1 MDEKEKDMKP
11 EQPDF
16 SLEDILKEFGADL
29 PEIPEEDVRIW
40 DGQIPE
46 EAAPETAV
54 PSDTVRLD
62 EITRAVRRMEQPEDI
77 PAQRIVEEEPEALA
91 LEDTQSF
98 TPVGGVEAPEPDIVI
113 PEEPKV
119 EPYYAEWEPESEQ
132 PMGEHIPQEPNV
144 FRPQSRLGE
153 LKRKLVAGPE
163 KRYYEI
169 TEQGFGKLQLAILAN
184 ALVVL
189 MAGAITVLYELGVFG
204 PDRIK
209 MVVFCQFLSLLLSAL
224 LGSYQLL
231 GGFGDILRKRFSL
244 NSLLLFALFA
254 CIADGILCLQ
264 EVRVPCCAA
273 FSLCM
278 TMSLWSTYQKRNT
291 ELGQMDTMRK
301 ATRLDGIVS
310 VPDYYEGRPGFLRQ
324 EGQVEDFTES
334 YRTPSGEEK
343 VISGYALA
351 ALLVSV
357 AVGVI
362 AGALHGL
369 SMGVQAASAAMLVA
383 MPATIFVTLSRPMA
397 ILERRLHRMGTVLC
411 GWDGVRELSRTAVF
425 PLDDTDLF
433 PVGSAKMNGVKFYSH
448 NPDEIIAYATSLVC
462 ACGGTMAPL
471 FSQLLESRGGHY
483 LDIEEMRYYS
493 GGVGGVVEGEAVL
506 AGTLQFMKTM
516 GVDMPE
522 GTRVSQAVYV
532 AIDGALAGVFAV
544 TFGKVKSSAV
554 GMNTLCAYRR
564 LRPVLI
570 SRDFM
575 LSESFL
581 QGRFKCN
588 VRRVAFPDAD
598 VRLELAEKQ
607 PAEDSPVLAL
617 TTREGL
623 APMAYAVTGARA
635 VRSASLAGTV
645 VHLLGGILGLVM
657 LAILA
662 ILNASYLLTPVNV
675 LLYSAVWM
683 IPGLLI
689 TEWTRSI

>member
-54 PSDTVRLD
+54 RSDTVRLD

-91 LEDTQSF
+91 LEDTQPF
-98 TPVGGVEAPEPDIVI
+98 TPVGGVEEPEPDIVI
-113 PEEPKV
+113 PEEPKA
-119 EPYYAEWEPESEQ
+119 EPYSAEWEPEYEQ
-132 PMGEHIPQEPNV
+132 PMGEYIPQEPIV
-144 FRPQSRLGE
+144 FRPKSRLGE

-334 YRTPSGEEK
+334 YRAISGEEK

-369 SMGVQAASAAMLVA
+369 SMGVQAASAAMQ
-383 MPATIFVTLSRPMA
+383 I
-397 ILERRLHRMGTVLC
+397 
-411 GWDGVRELSRTAVF
+411 
-425 PLDDTDLF
+425 
-433 PVGSAKMNGVKFYSH
+433 
-448 NPDEIIAYATSLVC
+448 
-462 ACGGTMAPL
+462 
-471 FSQLLESRGGHY
+471 
-483 LDIEEMRYYS
+483 
-493 GGVGGVVEGEAVL
+493 
-506 AGTLQFMKTM
+506 
-516 GVDMPE
+516 
-522 GTRVSQAVYV
+522 
-532 AIDGALAGVFAV
+532 
-544 TFGKVKSSAV
+544 
-554 GMNTLCAYRR
+554 
-564 LRPVLI
+564 
-570 SRDFM
+570 
-575 LSESFL
+575 
-581 QGRFKCN
+581 GRAH
-588 VRRVAFPDAD
+588 V
-598 VRLELAEKQ
+598 
-607 PAEDSPVLAL
+607 
-617 TTREGL
+617 
-623 APMAYAVTGARA
+623 
-635 VRSASLAGTV
+635 
-645 VHLLGGILGLVM
+645 
-657 LAILA
+657 
-662 ILNASYLLTPVNV
+662 
-675 LLYSAVWM
+675 
-683 IPGLLI
+683 
-689 TEWTRSI
+689 

>member
-1 MDEKEKDMKP
+1 MEEKEKDLN
-11 EQPDF
+11 PDF
-16 SLEDILKEFGADL
+16 SLEDILKEFGEGL
-29 PEIPEEDVRIW
+29 PEISEEDVRIW

-46 EAAPETAV
+46 EAAAEDAV

-62 EITRAVRRMEQPEDI
+62 EITRAVRRMEQSAQI
-77 PAQRIVEEEPEALA
+77 PAEHIWEEEPEIPALD
-91 LEDTQSF
+91 ETQTF
-98 TPVGGVEAPEPDIVI
+98 APVGGTEEPEPDIVI
-113 PEEPKV
+113 PEDPKV
-119 EPYYAEWEPESEQ
+119 EPYSDDWEPEYEQ
-132 PMGEHIPQEPNV
+132 PMGEYIPPEPIT
-144 FRPQSRLGE
+144 FRPKSRLGE

-163 KRYYEI
+163 KRYYELM
-169 TEQGFGKLQLAILAN
+169 EQGFGKLQLAILAN
-184 ALVVL
+184 VLVVL
-189 MAGAITVLYELGVFG
+189 LAGAITVLHALGVFG
-204 PDRIK
+204 PERIK

-231 GGFGDILRKRFSL
+231 RGFGDILRKRFSL
-244 NSLLLFALFA
+244 DSLLIFALLA

-278 TMSLWSTYQKRNT
+278 TMSLWNAYQKRNI
-291 ELGQMDTMRK
+291 EFGQMDTMRK
-301 ATRLDGIVS
+301 ATRLDGIAS
-310 VPDYYEGRPGFLRQ
+310 VEDYYEGRPGFLRQ
-324 EGQVEDFTES
+324 EGQVEDFMDA
-334 YRTPSGEEK
+334 YRAPSGEER
-343 VISGYALA
+343 VLSGYALA

-357 AVGVI
+357 AVGVT
-362 AGALHGL
+362 AGILHGL
-369 SMGVQAASAAMLVA
+369 SLGVQAVSASLLVA

-433 PVGSAKMNGVKFYSH
+433 PVGSAKMNGVKFYSRT
-448 NPDEIIAYATSLVC
+448 PDEVIAYASSLVC

-471 FSQLLESRGGHY
+471 FAQLLESRGGHY

-493 GGVGGVVEGEAVL
+493 GGVGAVIENEAVL
-506 AGTLQFMKTM
+506 AGTLQFMQTM

-544 TFGKVKSSAV
+544 TFGKTKASAA
-554 GMNTLCAYRR
+554 GMNTLCSYRR
-564 LRPVLI
+564 LQPVLI

-581 QGRFKCN
+581 HSRFKCN
-588 VRRVAFPDAD
+588 IRRVAFPDAD
-598 VRLELAEKQ
+598 VRLELAKKQ
-607 PAEDSPVLAL
+607 PAGNTLASAL
-617 TTREGL
+617 TTRDGL
-623 APMAYAVTGARA
+623 ASMAYAVTGARA

-645 VHLLGGILGLVM
+645 VHMLGGILGLVM

-675 LLYSAVWM
+675 LLYSAIWM

>member
-1 MDEKEKDMKP
+1 MEEKEKDLN
-11 EQPDF
+11 PDF
-16 SLEDILKEFGADL
+16 SLEDILKEFGEGL
-29 PEIPEEDVRIW
+29 PEISEEDVRIW

-46 EAAPETAV
+46 EAAAEDAV

-62 EITRAVRRMEQPEDI
+62 EITRAVRRMEQSAQI
-77 PAQRIVEEEPEALA
+77 PAEHIWEEEPEIPALD
-91 LEDTQSF
+91 ETQTF
-98 TPVGGVEAPEPDIVI
+98 APVGGTEEPEPDIVI
-113 PEEPKV
+113 PEDPKV
-119 EPYYAEWEPESEQ
+119 EPYSDDWEPEYEQ
-132 PMGEHIPQEPNV
+132 PMGEYIPPEPIT
-144 FRPQSRLGE
+144 FRPKSRLGE

-163 KRYYEI
+163 KRYYELM
-169 TEQGFGKLQLAILAN
+169 EQGFGKLQLAILAN
-184 ALVVL
+184 VLVVL
-189 MAGAITVLYELGVFG
+189 LAGAITVLHALGVFG
-204 PDRIK
+204 PERIK

-231 GGFGDILRKRFSL
+231 RGFGDILRKRFSL
-244 NSLLLFALFA
+244 DSLLIFALLA

-278 TMSLWSTYQKRNT
+278 TMSLWNAYQKRNI
-291 ELGQMDTMRK
+291 EFGQMDTMRK
-301 ATRLDGIVS
+301 ATRLDGIAS
-310 VPDYYEGRPGFLRQ
+310 VEDYYEGRPGFLRQ
-324 EGQVEDFTES
+324 EGQVEDFMDA
-334 YRTPSGEEK
+334 YRAPSGEEK
-343 VISGYALA
+343 VLSGYALA

-357 AVGVI
+357 AVGVT
-362 AGALHGL
+362 AGILHGL
-369 SMGVQAASAAMLVA
+369 SLGVQAVSASLLVA

-433 PVGSAKMNGVKFYSH
+433 PVGSAKMNGVKFYSRT
-448 NPDEIIAYATSLVC
+448 PDEVIAYASSLVC

-471 FSQLLESRGGHY
+471 FAQLLESRGGHY

-493 GGVGGVVEGEAVL
+493 GGVGAVIENEAVL
-506 AGTLQFMKTM
+506 AGTLQFMQTM

-544 TFGKVKSSAV
+544 NFGKVKSSSA
-554 GMNTLCAYRR
+554 GMNTLCSYRR
-564 LRPVLI
+564 LQPVLI

-581 QGRFKCN
+581 RSRFKCN
-588 VRRVAFPDAD
+588 IRRVAFPDAD
-598 VRLELAEKQ
+598 VRLELAKKQ
-607 PAEDSPVLAL
+607 PAGNTPASAL
-617 TTREGL
+617 TARDGL
-623 APMAYAVTGARA
+623 ASMAYAVTGARA

-645 VHLLGGILGLVM
+645 VHMLGGILGLVM

-675 LLYSAVWM
+675 LLYSAIWM

>member
-1 MDEKEKDMKP
+1 MEEKEKDLN
-11 EQPDF
+11 PDF
-16 SLEDILKEFGADL
+16 SLEDILKEFGEGL
-29 PEIPEEDVRIW
+29 PEISEEDVRIW

-46 EAAPETAV
+46 EAAAEDAV

-62 EITRAVRRMEQPEDI
+62 EITRAVRRMEQSAQI
-77 PAQRIVEEEPEALA
+77 PAEHIWEEEPEIPALD
-91 LEDTQSF
+91 ETQTF
-98 TPVGGVEAPEPDIVI
+98 APVGGTEEPEPDIVI
-113 PEEPKV
+113 PEDPKV
-119 EPYYAEWEPESEQ
+119 EPYSDDWEPEYEQ
-132 PMGEHIPQEPNV
+132 PMGEYIPPEPIT
-144 FRPQSRLGE
+144 FRPKSRLGE

-163 KRYYEI
+163 KRYYELM
-169 TEQGFGKLQLAILAN
+169 EQGFGKLQLAILAN
-184 ALVVL
+184 VLVVL
-189 MAGAITVLYELGVFG
+189 LAGAITVLHALGVFG
-204 PDRIK
+204 PERIK

-231 GGFGDILRKRFSL
+231 RGFGDILRKRFSL
-244 NSLLLFALFA
+244 DSLLIFALLA

-278 TMSLWSTYQKRNT
+278 TMSLWNAYQKRNI
-291 ELGQMDTMRK
+291 EFGQMDTMRK
-301 ATRLDGIVS
+301 ATRLDGIAS
-310 VPDYYEGRPGFLRQ
+310 VEDYYEGRPGFLRQ
-324 EGQVEDFTES
+324 EGQVEDFMDA
-334 YRTPSGEEK
+334 YRAPSGEEK
-343 VISGYALA
+343 VLSGYALA

-357 AVGVI
+357 AVGVT
-362 AGALHGL
+362 AGILHGL
-369 SMGVQAASAAMLVA
+369 SLGVQAVSASLLVA

-433 PVGSAKMNGVKFYSH
+433 PVGSAKMNGVKFYSRT
-448 NPDEIIAYATSLVC
+448 PDEVIAYASSLVC

-471 FSQLLESRGGHY
+471 FTQLLESRGGHY

-493 GGVGGVVEGEAVL
+493 GGVGAVIENEAVL
-506 AGTLQFMKTM
+506 AGTLQFMQTM

-544 TFGKVKSSAV
+544 NFGKVKSSSA
-554 GMNTLCAYRR
+554 GMNTLCSYRR

-581 QGRFKCN
+581 HSRFKCN
-588 VRRVAFPDAD
+588 IRRVAFPDAD
-598 VRLELAEKQ
+598 VRLELAKKQ
-607 PAEDSPVLAL
+607 PAGNTPASAL
-617 TTREGL
+617 TTRDGL
-623 APMAYAVTGARA
+623 ASMAYAVTGARA

-645 VHLLGGILGLVM
+645 VHMLGGILGLVM

-675 LLYSAVWM
+675 LLYSAIWM